1 MTVLLAAAV
10 LAGCHSSKTADPAA
24 IWQNIH
30 DDFLHGNLSVAQ
42 QKADKALRAYSA
54 DNSEWGTRFRLLDA
68 EILIYQGRRLDV
80 IALLN
85 SPGVS
90 YPVAGDEAIKRN
102 LLCGLAH
109 AGLGQAQQADL
120 ELQQARRL
128 SDASHSQLN
137 GEVLRTEA
145 LVQIDRNHLAEASR
159 LFKESL
165 QAAREERDAFIEATD
180 LLNLGFLALTQE
192 HYDEAL
198 ALLSEAADFARP
210 IQADQVEQAALG
222 NMGVAYSALGDFEK
236 ALSNFQQA
244 EQAATQGGTTS
255 NQIDWLWSA
264 GSAYYNLG
272 NLDAAARCYQQA
284 LQQALAIHSLQEIE
298 GVHTQLAFLLYQE
311 RQFDAARTHSDE
323 AIRAAREAGDKAG
336 ELDPLFIQALLAAR
350 QPNGRDPEPMLMQLH
365 GVSAEGSSLRGQTED
380 ALANLYA
387 ARHQSAQA
395 DLWYRK
401 SIHTFE
407 EQRAA
412 VKDEELRLPF
422 FANADTLYRD
432 YADFLI
438 ASQKQEKALQL
449 LDLGRA
455 RTLADGLGSAQQKS
469 DPRPENTVD
478 AQAVARKLN
487 STILFYSLGPEKS
500 YLWVVTA
507 HRTNLFPLPG
517 RSVIEAQVQGYQKA
531 ILRSDDPLR
540 DANENPKTLYA
551 TLVSPAAA
559 MISKG
564 SKVFIIPDG
573 VLNGLNF
580 ETLLTPGSDNSHYW
594 IEDVTVTNAN
604 SIRLLAGL
612 DQDSP
617 AGDEKKL
624 LLIGNPTASGT
635 GYENLINA
643 FAEIRGIEKHFPP
656 DSQTVVTQSAA
667 VPDAYAKSTPEQ
679 FSYIHFV
686 AHGTASRLDP
696 LDSAVVL
703 SPPPQH
709 PENFKLYA
717 RDIMHYPLHARLV
730 TISACYGSGL
740 RAYAGEGLVGLSWA
754 FLRAGSHNVIGALWE
769 VNDASTPLLM
779 DRLYGEL
786 EAGQTPDAALRTAKL
801 ALIHS
806 SGVYRK
812 PLYWGA
818 FQLYAGS

>member
-1 MTVLLAAAV
+1 VLLAATILV
-10 LAGCHSSKTADPAA
+10 GCHSSKTADPAA
-24 IWQNIH
+24 TWESIH
-30 DDFLHGNLSVAQ
+30 EDFLHGNLDVARK
-42 QKADKALRAYSA
+42 KADDARRDYSTGNPQWA
-54 DNSEWGTRFRLLDA
+54 TRFRLLEA
-68 EILIYQGRRLDV
+68 EILIYQGRNRDV
-80 IALLN
+80 ITLLN

-90 YPVAGDEAIKRN
+90 YPVVGDDAIKRD
-102 LLCGLAH
+102 LLCALAH
-109 AGLGQAQQADL
+109 SGLGQAQQADL

-128 SDASHSQLN
+128 SNASNSKLN

-145 LVQIDRNHLAEASR
+145 LVQNHRNQLAAAAR

-165 QAAREERDAFIEATD
+165 QVARANRDSFVEATD
-180 LLNLGFLALTQE
+180 LLNLGFLALRLE

-198 ALLSEAADFARP
+198 ALSSESADLARAIQARP
-210 IQADQVEQAALG
+210 VIQGALG

-244 EQAATQGGTTS
+244 EQEAGQGGVTIA
-255 NQIDWLWSA
+255 QIDWMWSA

-272 NLDAAARCYQQA
+272 NLEAARRCYQEA
-284 LQQALAIHSLQEIE
+284 LQGAVAIHSPREIA
-298 GVHTQLAFLLYQE
+298 GIHTQLGFLLYQE
-311 RQFDAARTHSDE
+311 RQFDAARTHSEE
-323 AIRAAREAGDKAG
+323 AIQAARVAGDKVE
-336 ELDPLFIQALLAAR
+336 ELDPLFLQALLAQR
-350 QPNGRDPEPMLMQLH
+350 QPNGQDAERMLMQLH
-365 GVSAEGSSLRGQTED
+365 GQSAEIPSLRGQIED

-387 ARHQSAQA
+387 GRHQAARA

-401 SIHTFE
+401 SLRTFE
-407 EQRAA
+407 DQRTE
-412 VKDEELRLPF
+412 VKDLELRLPF
-422 FANADTLYRD
+422 FANGDALYRD

-449 LDLGRA
+449 LDIGRA
-455 RTLADGLGSAQQKS
+455 KTLAEGLGPANQKS
-469 DPRPENTVD
+469 DPRPENAID

-487 STILFYSLGPEKS
+487 ATILFYSLGPEKS
-500 YLWVVTA
+500 WLWAVTT
-507 HRTNLFPLPG
+507 HRTVLFPLPG
-517 RSVIEAQVQGYQKA
+517 QSVIEAQVQEYQKA
-531 ILRSDDPLR
+531 ILRSGDPLR
-540 DANENPKTLYA
+540 DADENAKTLYD

-559 MISKG
+559 MIPKG

-580 ETLLTPGSDNSHYW
+580 ETLLTPGKDNSHYW

-604 SIRLLAGL
+604 SIRLLSRL
-612 DQDSP
+612 EQDSP
-617 AGDEKKL
+617 AGEAKKL
-624 LLIGNPTASGT
+624 LLIGNPIATGT
-635 GYENLINA
+635 GYENLLNA

-656 DSQTVVTQSAA
+656 DSRTVVTQSGA
-667 VPDAYAKSTPEQ
+667 VPGAYAENTPEQ

-709 PENFKLYA
+709 PESFKLYA
-717 RDIMHYPLHARLV
+717 RDIMRYPLHARLV

-786 EAGQTPDAALRTAKL
+786 EAGHTPDTALRTAKL
-801 ALIHS
+801 SLIHS
-806 SGVYRK
+806 PGVYRK
-812 PLYWGA
+812 PLYWGG